1 MKKDRPLYGL
11 YLFYAVYFIATG
23 MTTFAPKFYGEIGL
37 TDGRIG
43 LISAVMALVALFM
56 QPAWGALA
64 DRARTKRSVIAA
76 ALALAGAACFGVVP
90 ASGRFLTLLMVL
102 TLYNTLCL
110 PAMPVGSAIAIEY
123 TARHGHSFGPVRMM
137 GTVGYQAGILAT
149 GFLLTSSLRGL
160 YPAMGVMLLLAAGTA
175 LMLPAVQGHQHRR
188 ERVSPVAFLRDREL
202 ALLMLVVFLG
212 HIGHQFNLSFFSKHL
227 GDLGVSNAVAGL
239 IATLSVVLEIPFLLL
254 GDRLM
259 KRLSVWTWLTVGL
272 AVGAVRFMLLSVL
285 RAPWAI
291 VLAQSLSIAHLAC
304 FEFFPMV
311 YLGRAVQPALQA
323 SAQSVLQMISFGV
336 ARIVGSLAGG
346 LIADRTG
353 IPAVYGLC
361 GALMLVACAVFY
373 IPMRRRAQLERG

>member
-1 MKKDRPLYGL
+1 M
-11 YLFYAVYFIATG
+11 
-23 MTTFAPKFYGEIGL
+23 
-37 TDGRIG
+37 
-43 LISAVMALVALFM
+43 
-56 QPAWGALA
+56 
-64 DRARTKRSVIAA
+64 
-76 ALALAGAACFGVVP
+76 
-90 ASGRFLTLLMVL
+90 L